1 MCQQVAA
8 MEVARA
14 IGSLPVANVQALAE
28 TCNAADDQVPER
40 YLVKESSSEEVISGD
55 DSISAIPSIDFG
67 KLCDP
72 RSSPEECAK
81 LGSACKTW
89 GFFQVRNSST
99 MEVPNEVTG
108 NLTKDVAE
116 FFKQPLEAKKAYS
129 QLPSSL
135 EGYGQGFVVS
145 EDQKLEWADMMYLQ
159 AFTRCVLYRDC
170 KSIMSPTGIHVQK
183 AWAPSQ
189 RCYLSCFKDS
199 LWA

>member
-1 MCQQVAA
+1 

-28 TCNAADDQVPER
+28 TWKAADDQVPDDR

-55 DSISAIPSIDFG
+55 DSISAIPNIDFG

-72 RSSPEECAK
+72 RSSSEECAK
-81 LGSACKTW
+81 LGSACQNW
-89 GFFQVRNSST
+89 GFF
-99 MEVPNEVTG
+99 
-108 NLTKDVAE
+108 
-116 FFKQPLEAKKAYS
+116 
-129 QLPSSL
+129 
-135 EGYGQGFVVS
+135 
-145 EDQKLEWADMMYLQ
+145 Q

-183 AWAPSQ
+183 AWAPSHQ
-189 RCYLSCFKDS
+189 RRYLSCFKDS